1 MDFMGWLFI
10 ITLLWQSYETYKFV
24 LQLGFGAS
32 TALAAVLRDENT
44 LSERNLA
51 EHAFSEHASSG
62 RNSSQHNCAEEHAL
76 ALNPDLVNRGQ
87 SNYFT
92 PRSHAAWDLMTQVP
106 QSFGNGDPA
115 LFTPEQSAARDEF
128 VNAYLS
134 YPEDNL
140 TLEQV
145 DHLMQ
150 LLDAVF
156 FSSSLVNG
164 PERLVGLEFMGHD
177 PQSWRRIYWRGRR
190 LRAYL
195 VAYTRYRANISD
207 QGTRNLQ
214 PPVTIVLPRV
224 FGGRPLTKLQL
235 SAALAHEMVHAFIAW
250 HWNGCPLL
258 DAIAGLYENGHG
270 VVFWR
275 ILASI
280 NMTVASWH
288 EEFREFGAAADI
300 VPPPTWKTSAAPE
313 GSRPNTKNLS
323 PLLLDALRRD

>member
-1 MDFMGWLFI
+1 MDYMGWLFI
-10 ITLLWQSYETYKFV
+10 ITLLWQGYETYKFV
-24 LQLGFGAS
+24 LQLIFWAS
-32 TALAAVLRDENT
+32 TALAVAIRDENT

-62 RNSSQHNCAEEHAL
+62 TNSSEHNCAEEYAP
-76 ALNPDLVNRGQ
+76 ALNPDPASRGQ

-145 DHLMQ
+145 DHLMR

-156 FSSSLVNG
+156 FSSSLVNR

-195 VAYTRYRANISD
+195 VAYTGYRVNISD

-214 PPVTIVLPRV
+214 PPVTIVLPST

-258 DAIAGLYENGHG
+258 GATVGLYENGHG

-275 ILASI
+275 ILESI

-288 EEFREFGAAADI
+288 EEFQEFGAAANI
-300 VPPPTWKTSAAPE
+300 VPPPTWKTPARM
-313 GSRPNTKNLS
+313 GSKVK
-323 PLLLDALRRD
+323 AVKA